1 MKQVLY
7 VEDSATSQLLMR
19 KYVAGM
25 CELTITP
32 SLRMALS
39 MLTERKFDLLIS
51 DFLFPE
57 GDALDLI
64 QLARKNDATKDLPI
78 IVISG
83 SMDGAL
89 LSRVLKAGANEG
101 LSKPLATEEFR
112 AVVTRMLSA
121 PYVRSLEQ
129 AISSVT
135 CFQWAVRGTISQ
147 YCPELNLLFSAPTK
161 DEVSKRML
169 VALQEQLAQGADI
182 GYTNHEVVV
191 THVVQDG
198 D

>member
-19 KYVAGM
+19 KYLAGL

-32 SLRMALS
+32 SLRMAMS
-39 MLTERKFDLLIS
+39 MLNERKFDLLIC

-64 QLARKNDATKDLPI
+64 QLARKNENTKNTPI
-78 IVISG
+78 VVIS
-83 SMDGAL
+83 SAMDGAL

-101 LSKPLATEEFR
+101 LSKPLNTGEFR
-112 AVVTRMLSA
+112 GVINRMLTD
-121 PYVRSLEQ
+121 PYVRSMDR

-135 CFQWAVRGTISQ
+135 CFQWAKRGTIHQ
-147 YCPELNLLFSAPTK
+147 YCPELDLTVSGATK
-161 DEVSKRML
+161 DEVTRRMQT
-169 VALQEQLAQGADI
+169 ALQDRLAQGAEL
-182 GYTNHEVVV
+182 GYTNHESLV
-191 THVVQDG
+191 THVVQG
-198 D
+198 G

>member
-19 KYVAGM
+19 KYLAGL

-32 SLRMALS
+32 SLRMAMVL
-39 MLTERKFDLLIS
+39 LAERNYDLLVS

-64 QLARKNDATKDLPI
+64 QNTRKADLTKAMPI
-78 IVISG
+78 IVVSG

-101 LSKPLATEEFR
+101 MSKPLATAEFR
-112 AVVTRMLSA
+112 TVVLRMLEA
-121 PYVRSLEQ
+121 PYVRSLEH
-129 AISSVT
+129 AICSVT
-135 CFQWAVRGTISQ
+135 CFQWATRGVVYQFS
-147 YCPELNLLFSAPTK
+147 PELNLTFSGPTK
-161 DEVSKRML
+161 DDVTNRML
-169 VALQEQLAQGADI
+169 AALRERLAQGGEL
-182 GYTNHEVVV
+182 GYTNHEMVVS
-191 THVVQDG
+191 HVVQG
-198 D
+198 G

>member
-1 MKQVLY
+1 MNNERMKQVLY

-19 KYVAGM
+19 KYLAGI

-32 SLRMALS
+32 SLRMAVSL
-39 MLTERKFDLLIS
+39 LGERQFDLLIS

-64 QLARKNDATKDLPI
+64 QQARKTDALKAMPI
-78 IVISG
+78 IVISS

-101 LSKPLATEEFR
+101 LSKPLNTAEFR
-112 AVVTRMLSA
+112 NVVTRMLNE
-121 PYVRSLEQ
+121 PYVRSMER

-135 CFQWAVRGTISQ
+135 CFQWASRGVIFQ
-147 YCPELNLLFSAPTK
+147 YCPELNLTVSGQTK
-161 DEVSKRML
+161 DEVSRQMQA
-169 VALQEQLAQGADI
+169 AL
-182 GYTNHEVVV
+182 
-191 THVVQDG
+191 
-198 D
+198 

>member
-1 MKQVLY
+1 
-7 VEDSATSQLLMR
+7 MR
-19 KYVAGM
+19 KYIAGM

-32 SLRMALS
+32 SLRMAMSL
-39 MLTERKFDLLIS
+39 LTERTFDLLIS

-64 QLARKNDATKDLPI
+64 QFSRKNETTKAMPI

-112 AVVTRMLSA
+112 AVVTRMLSD
-121 PYVRSLEQ
+121 PYVRSMER
-129 AISSVT
+129 AISSIT
-135 CFQWAVRGTISQ
+135 CFQWAVRGSISQ
-147 YCPELNLLFSAPTK
+147 YCPELNLLFTGATK
-161 DEVSKRML
+161 DEVSKKML
-169 VALQEQLAQGADI
+169 AALQERLAQGADI

-191 THVVQDG
+191 THVVQS
-198 D
+198 